1 MKKIIGLFIIA
12 SLAICVTSC
21 GKKKNTVSLQKYA
34 DTANYFAR
42 KIADIESQQDM
53 SDIDLFLRMQDSA
66 MVLKKQADVVLES
79 LFAENKDTVFLPF
92 EQTKNEEKIKILSV
106 WITDIKYDKIM
117 IEARVEAMDNN
128 TFMGPHAGLVVK
140 DKQREEHDFGGGI
153 QGPTDDKLTVG
164 NIYTF
169 TGQIEHLH
177 LLSDF
182 KSLVFN
188 EEIKKW

>member
-1 MKKIIGLFIIA
+1 MKKIFGLLIIA
-12 SLAICVTSC
+12 SLAIFATSC
-21 GKKKNTVSLQKYA
+21 GKKKTSVSLQKYA

-42 KIADIESQQDM
+42 KIADIEAHQDM
-53 SDIDLFLRMQDSA
+53 EDIELFLQIQDSTA
-66 MVLKKQADVVLES
+66 ALKKQADEVLEK

-106 WITDIKYDKIM
+106 WITDIKYDKVM
-117 IEARVEAMDNN
+117 IAARVEAMDNN

-153 QGPTDDKLTVG
+153 QGPTDDKLAVG
-164 NIYTF
+164 NVYTF